1 MPDFSRADV
10 VICGAGMA
18 GLCSAVAAQ
27 EAGARV
33 LVVEKGPAPGG
44 SMRMSGGTVWTAPSM
59 DVMLKYVPAGD
70 RARQQKLVEGIEPGL
85 EWLRGLG
92 VDTGTSFGS
101 DRQTGVELDVNAL
114 TERMASQIEAGGGEL
129 AVSTALEGLERGPGG
144 AVETVHVRDADG
156 TASRIEAG
164 AVILATGGFQGN
176 HDLLARYV
184 SRYADSMLRR
194 ANPWSTGD
202 GFLAATAIGARTSP
216 SLSTF
221 YGHTMP
227 APPADP
233 PANRWTAVTQYG
245 TQDMIL
251 VNLRGE
257 RFMDEAVSLADERA
271 PAEIVQQPDGLA
283 FVVLDER
290 VYGDLPLEGRSRS
303 AIKPNFDNAVA
314 AGGPSVVAGSLEELA
329 DGMAAWGVSRRG
341 LLATLTEFTEAV
353 ESGRG
358 AELRIPR
365 TGSPFGLVEPPFR
378 ALAVRAGITFTL
390 GGIDA
395 DAEQHVIDR
404 AGRPIAGLF
413 AAGADAGGTYR
424 SGYMGGLVL
433 GLVQGRIAGAGAA
446 AFARERGAALVG
458 G

>member
-1 MPDFSRADV
+1 MPDFGRADV

-59 DVMLKYVPAGD
+59 EVMLRYVPAGD
-70 RARQQKLVEGIEPGL
+70 RARQQALVEGIEPGL

-92 VDTGTSFGS
+92 VDTGTYFGS
-101 DRQTGVELDVNAL
+101 DRQVGVELDVNAL
-114 TERMASQIEAGGGEL
+114 TERMASRIETGGGEI
-129 AVSTALEGLERGPGG
+129 AVSTALERLERGPGG
-144 AVETVHVRDADG
+144 AVDVVRVREADG
-156 TASRIEAG
+156 TATRIDAG
-164 AVILATGGFQGN
+164 AVVLATGGFQGN
-176 HDLLARYV
+176 QDLLARYV

-233 PANRWTAVTQYG
+233 PPNRWTAVTQYG

-251 VNLRGE
+251 VNVRGE
-257 RFMDEAVSLADERA
+257 RFMDESVSLADERA
-271 PAEIVQQPDGLA
+271 PAEIVQQPDGRA
-283 FVVLDER
+283 FAILDNR
-290 VYGDLPLEGRSRS
+290 VYSDAPLEGRSRS

-314 AGGPSVVAGSLEELA
+314 AGGPSLVAESLEALA

-341 LLATLTEFTEAV
+341 LLATLIEFTEAV

-390 GGIDA
+390 GGVDVDA
-395 DAEQHVIDR
+395 DQHVIDR

-446 AFARERGAALVG
+446 AFARQHGASLIAG
-458 G
+458 